1 MTMTPDARI
10 SHIGAALDAMRPG
23 WPFVAQ
29 ELEAR
34 IASLTESLIS
44 NNCEQTRGRIKAL
57 LEMKNLPEALHDERE
72 GMRSALLEQSA
83 ED

>member
-1 MTMTPDARI
+1 MIEARI
-10 SHIGAALDAMRPG
+10 SHIGAALDALRPG

-34 IASLTESLIS
+34 IASLTESLIN

-57 LEMKNLPEALHDERE
+57 LDIKNLPDTLHFERE
-72 GMRSALLEQSA
+72 GMRSALSEQDA